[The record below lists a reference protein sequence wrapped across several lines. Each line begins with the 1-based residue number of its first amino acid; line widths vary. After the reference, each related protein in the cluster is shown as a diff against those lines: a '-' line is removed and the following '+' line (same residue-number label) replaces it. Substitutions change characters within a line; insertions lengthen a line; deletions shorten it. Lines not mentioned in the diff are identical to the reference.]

1 MMRKK
6 KIFNFTFSLLQRLRI
21 SHAKVVCEMTTKE
34 GAIILTNSWKASCST
49 IRKESSNAINNLT
62 NAIRYASW
70 SIMEEEE
77 GVMIVEEE
85 FDFCLLVMMF
95 GFFLHMSK

>member
-1 MMRKK
+1 
-6 KIFNFTFSLLQRLRI
+6 
-21 SHAKVVCEMTTKE
+21 
-34 GAIILTNSWKASCST
+34 
-49 IRKESSNAINNLT
+49 
-62 NAIRYASW
+62 
-70 SIMEEEE
+70 MEEEE